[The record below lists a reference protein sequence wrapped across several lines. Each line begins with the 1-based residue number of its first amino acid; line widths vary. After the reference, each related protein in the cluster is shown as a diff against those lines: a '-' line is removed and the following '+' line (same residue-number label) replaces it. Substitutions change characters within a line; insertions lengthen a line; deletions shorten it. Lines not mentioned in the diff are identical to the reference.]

1 MAIDHGSRWRRWLE
15 RGLVVVGV
23 LCLGW
28 TGLVFAQTRLE
39 LHRARAAAAAFEDA
53 PSVAAAVDSAAYEA
67 QGPLTGLF
75 EIPRLGL
82 SAALAE
88 GDDDATLRTAIGHLP
103 DTSVPWRGGNTAVA
117 GHRDNLFRA
126 LRDVRI
132 GDVIR
137 LKTPRGTFEYAV
149 RTTVIVNPED
159 VWVVAPASSAEL
171 TLVTC
176 YPFAFVGHAPY
187 RYIVKADRIGG

>member
-82 SAALAE
+82 SAA
-88 GDDDATLRTAIGHLP
+88 
-103 DTSVPWRGGNTAVA
+103 
-117 GHRDNLFRA
+117 
-126 LRDVRI
+126 
-132 GDVIR
+132 IR
-137 LKTPRGTFEYAV
+137 K
-149 RTTVIVNPED
+149 I
-159 VWVVAPASSAEL
+159 APARSQGRPSALVSVHCDVCWSPTPAWTGRHPLFSAEQ
-171 TLVTC
+171 
-176 YPFAFVGHAPY
+176 
-187 RYIVKADRIGG
+187 